1 MKIRTFAVLLCLVP
15 CLALA
20 AGAENPRNTA
30 RVSMAGARNIS
41 AKNLNLVSG
50 SSGGTTGTINVKPTT
65 STGGGDTSSAST
77 NCREAYRACMD
88 EFCLLSESEGERCAC
103 SENINKSKSLIKE
116 IQRIQAEA
124 DKLYT
129 EGVEREQLGA
139 KVSLVFGESESAKR
153 SSRASGM
160 SFAEWLNNGDDEDG
174 LGADETI
181 GDGLYMMASEY
192 CASTLQ
198 SCADKSEMEEMLY
211 ARQIIADCKSFDSY
225 LAEQKSNADANK
237 RTAEAAVRRARLEM
251 LDTTNKYNRGECLL
265 AYKSC
270 IADKGGC
277 GSNFEN
283 CLDADLLGRR
293 ANACENV
300 LDQCMAVRSLV
311 LSDWDAEAQS
321 ILVDASKYADRY
333 ARQTCLARIQ
343 TCLEDGCSTETNS
356 ACLTDVNVA
365 AGVCPVINEC
375 EEMIPGIK
383 SVVNDKLGYLRTQFC
398 QNDVDKCLRN
408 KCGENFTAPECIGKK
423 TSEIVAMCPQS
434 MFPSCKNETQFD
446 IIVQATLLQMDY
458 QLMQGCLNYFGEE
471 LGKVCGTDMACLP
484 SDSTVEA
491 LNTLPSSETQM
502 IALRQTVRDNA
513 ANAVD
518 EFFKQFEKDK
528 TVAACRDSQKPAGRQ
543 SLGDNVFN
551 SAKLIANISA
561 ENRALRAL
569 ESKISELSRKQ
580 DLETARKACLST
592 YQVETPSKD
601 SKKKNYSYIRSV
613 SFEPDLRNCHVCRM
627 QQVCEVGGESKGTAA
642 LKSAAGGLSAGA
654 SAGTMVSPG
663 WGTAIGGVVGALG
676 AGILGASSAG
686 KQEFCQEIESCEDVN
701 M

>member
-65 STGGGDTSSAST
+65 STGGGDTSSVST

-88 EFCLLSESEGERCAC
+88 EFCMLSESEGERCAC

-237 RTAEAAVRRARLEM
+237 RTAEAAVRKARLEM

-321 ILVDASKYADRY
+321 ILVEATQYADKY

-343 TCLEDGCSTETNS
+343 ACLEDGCSTETNS

-642 LKSAAGGLSAGA
+642 LKSAAGGLSGGA
-654 SAGTMVSPG
+654 AAGTMVSPG
-663 WGTAIGGVVGALG
+663 WGTAIGGVVGAVG

-686 KQEFCQEIESCEDVN
+686 RQEFCQEIESCEDVN